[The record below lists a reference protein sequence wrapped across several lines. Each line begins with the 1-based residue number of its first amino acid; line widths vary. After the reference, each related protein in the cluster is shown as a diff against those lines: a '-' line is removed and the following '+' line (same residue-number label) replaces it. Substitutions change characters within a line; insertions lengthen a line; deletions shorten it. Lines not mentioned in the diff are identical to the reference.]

1 MQVGEIRIFLSEQT
15 TIIYPCQ
22 NKYRYSRV
30 GNFTMT
36 HDQKNILSV
45 RDMDR
50 EEIDALLSSAAKF
63 DRNEFTGHELDNK
76 ILAVLFFEPSTR
88 TRMSFSSAMMRLGGK
103 ILNLGSVEA
112 TSITKGESLSDTIR
126 VISGYADAIVLRH
139 PKEGAARLASE
150 VASVP
155 VINGGDGA
163 GQHPSQTL
171 LDLFTIRKSMRLEN
185 IDVGLQGDL
194 RYGRTVHSLADA
206 LTKYEGIRLH
216 TIAPEGLDL
225 PNHLKQ
231 DLTDAGMEII
241 VHESI
246 EETIPE
252 LDVLYVTRLQ
262 RERFPDPA
270 AFASFAATYRITPDL
285 LQLAKP
291 SMIVLHPLPRVDEID
306 PAVDDLA
313 CAQYFQQAHYGVPI
327 RMAMLNEVMSS

>member
-1 MQVGEIRIFLSEQT
+1 
-15 TIIYPCQ
+15 
-22 NKYRYSRV
+22 
-30 GNFTMT
+30 
-36 HDQKNILSV
+36 
-45 RDMDR
+45 MDR
-50 EEIDALLSSAAKF
+50 EEIDALLTAAAKF
-63 DRNEFTGHELDNK
+63 DQREFTGHELDGK

-112 TSITKGESLSDTIR
+112 SSIAKGETLSDTIR
-126 VISGYADAIVLRH
+126 VISGYADATVLRH

-150 VASVP
+150 VATVP

-206 LTKYEGIRLH
+206 LTKYNNIRLH

-241 VHESI
+241 VHENI
-246 EETIPE
+246 EEALPE

-270 AFASFAATYRITPDL
+270 AFANFAATYRITPDL
-285 LQLAKP
+285 LERAKP

-306 PAVDDLA
+306 PAVDSLP
-313 CAQYFQQAHYGVPI
+313 CAKYFQQAHYGVPV
-327 RMAMLNEVMSS
+327 RMAMLHEVMSS